1 MAVELYGFGTEP
13 PPDETAETET
23 VIAWRNAQKLFAG
36 SKVPLQYVNM
46 NDDLETA
53 FWLRVWN
60 FPTFRI
66 LLGSREIGRTNL
78 MFSTSDKLEQWIRQ
92 VVART

>member
-1 MAVELYGFGTEP
+1 MCVELYGFGTEP

-23 VIAWRNAQKLFAG
+23 VIAWRNARKVLAG
-36 SKVPLQYVNM
+36 SKVPLHYMNI

-60 FPTFRI
+60 FPTFRV
-66 LLGSREIGRTNL
+66 LLGNREIGRSNL
-78 MFSTSDKLEQWIRQ
+78 MFLTPDKLERWLREVI
-92 VVART
+92 ARA